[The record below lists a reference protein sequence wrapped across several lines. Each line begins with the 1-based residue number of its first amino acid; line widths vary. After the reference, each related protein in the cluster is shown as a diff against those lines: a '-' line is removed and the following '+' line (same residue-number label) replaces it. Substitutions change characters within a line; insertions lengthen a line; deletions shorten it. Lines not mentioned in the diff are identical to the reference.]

1 MAWSISI
8 TAEGWADIRR
18 ELETWDRQRII
29 DALAD
34 DEYER
39 VEEARRYSMGRDDIP
54 EGAEESEA
62 AALRERLADLPEDV
76 LVDAAMDA
84 IERNNTCDN
93 GGFRYWIDREG
104 YHGVTLN

>member
-8 TAEGWADIRR
+8 TAEGWADIRK

-34 DEYER
+34 DAF
-39 VEEARRYSMGRDDIP
+39 EEAEQANGSDGKQYEETVSPDD
-54 EGAEESEA
+54 AADVCRANLESA
-62 AALRERLADLPEDV
+62 AHDT
-76 LVDAAMDA
+76 LVDAAMDS
-84 IERNNTCDN
+84 IEMHNTCDN

>member
-8 TAEGWADIRR
+8 SQEGWADIRK

-34 DEYER
+34 DEFER
-39 VEEARRYSMGRDDIP
+39 VEQSNEADPDN
-54 EGAEESEA
+54 
-62 AALRERLADLPEDV
+62 ADSPEDAAYDKRRNLESAAHDT

-84 IERNNTCDN
+84 IESNNTCDN

-104 YHGVTLN
+104 YHGVTLS